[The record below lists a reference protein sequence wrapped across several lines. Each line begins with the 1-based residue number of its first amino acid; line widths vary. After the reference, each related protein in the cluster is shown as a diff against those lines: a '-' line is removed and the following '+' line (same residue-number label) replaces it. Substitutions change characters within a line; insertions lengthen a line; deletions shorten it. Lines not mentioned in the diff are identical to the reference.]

1 MSIIIIPMSKK
12 VHTIVYIN
20 SLIHF
25 THIYKRFVTKLQ
37 CESEFFEANETN
49 NTWQFG
55 LLCKI

>member
-12 VHTIVYIN
+12 VHTIVDIN

-37 CESEFFEANETN
+37 CESKFIEANKIN
-49 NTWQFG
+49 NTWQFD
-55 LLCKI
+55 LML

>member
-12 VHTIVYIN
+12 VHIIVDIN

-37 CESEFFEANETN
+37 CESKFNEANEIN
-49 NTWQFG
+49 NTWPFG
-55 LLCKI
+55 LML